1 MRPMLI
7 WPGLILS
14 LMLGLGVCGLAVSQE
29 LPPEVPAAQTLLE
42 SAHAVANAQPSVPE
56 GPAAEEPAPEPMT
69 LHVCPI
75 MKRTQR

>member
-7 WPGLILS
+7 WPGLSLS

-29 LPPEVPAAQTLLE
+29 LPPEVPADQTLLE
-42 SAHAVANAQPSVPE
+42 SAHVVANAQPSAPD
-56 GPAAEEPAPEPMT
+56 GPAEEPASEPMT
-69 LHVCPI
+69 LHVCTI